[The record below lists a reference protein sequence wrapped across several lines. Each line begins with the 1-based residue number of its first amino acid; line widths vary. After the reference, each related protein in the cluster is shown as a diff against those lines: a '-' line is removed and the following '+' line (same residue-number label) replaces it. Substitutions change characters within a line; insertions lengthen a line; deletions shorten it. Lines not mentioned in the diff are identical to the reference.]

1 MDENYVKDARGWKLS
16 VGDRVNIPD
25 PNVCNDDVR
34 KIAEKYGNKWLYCG
48 TVELHSGLCGGVIVP
63 LGQERHDVV
72 YVIADAHK
80 QFYGLEIDREAQQRE
95 KQETVTQFLRT
106 ATMPAIINAYNGRWE

>member
-1 MDENYVKDARGWKLS
+1 MDENYVKDMRGWRLN

-34 KIAEKYGNKWLYCG
+34 KLAEKYGNKWLYCG
-48 TVELHSGLCGGVIVP
+48 TVELHGGLCGGVIVP
-63 LGQERHDVV
+63 LGQEQHDVV
-72 YVIADAHK
+72 YVVADEHK

-106 ATMPAIINAYNGRWE
+106 ATMTALVNAYDGRWE